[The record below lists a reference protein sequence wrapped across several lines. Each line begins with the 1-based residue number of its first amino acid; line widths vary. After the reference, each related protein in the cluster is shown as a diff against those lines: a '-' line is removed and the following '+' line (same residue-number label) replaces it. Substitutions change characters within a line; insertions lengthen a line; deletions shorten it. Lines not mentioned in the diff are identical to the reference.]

1 MLIFAALLI
10 LSVMPIT
17 VQCIKSAK
25 TVERRELV
33 FAVEALLTCSI
44 TDALCYKQA
53 RSLPQYKNTK
63 CRAVS
68 LRQLSIC

>member
-1 MLIFAALLI
+1 MLSFTADAVVI
-10 LSVMPIT
+10 LSVIPIT

-33 FAVEALLTCSI
+33 FAVEALLTYSI
-44 TDALCYKQA
+44 TDALCYKQPVHVP
-53 RSLPQYKNTK
+53 SK

-68 LRQLSIC
+68 LRQLSFC